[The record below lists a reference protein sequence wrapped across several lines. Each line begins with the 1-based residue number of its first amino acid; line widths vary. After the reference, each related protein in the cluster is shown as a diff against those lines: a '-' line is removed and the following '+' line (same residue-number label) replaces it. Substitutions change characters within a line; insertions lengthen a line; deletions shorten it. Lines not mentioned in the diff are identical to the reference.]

1 MARSDF
7 PQYLMVKQF
16 VARVRSRT
24 GQRFNVFE
32 TGDAQYYL
40 FDPIDRAGCSYCNA
54 FPVRKKDLRPDIRR
68 ALRHGVG
75 NAL

>member
-1 MARSDF
+1 MNF
-7 PQYLMVKQF
+7 PRNLMVKQF

-32 TGDAQYYL
+32 TGDEKYYL
-40 FDPIDRAGCSYCNA
+40 FDPIDRDGCSYCNQ
-54 FPVRKKDLRPDIRR
+54 FPVLKKDLRDDIRR

-75 NAL
+75 NCL